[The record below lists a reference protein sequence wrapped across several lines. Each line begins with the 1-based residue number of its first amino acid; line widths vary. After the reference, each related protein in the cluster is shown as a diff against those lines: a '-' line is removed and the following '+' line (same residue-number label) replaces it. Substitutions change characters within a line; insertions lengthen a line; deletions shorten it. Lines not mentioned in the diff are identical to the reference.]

1 MRASIR
7 AYQYALEHPVEAV
20 ASLMKRAPSLKPE
33 VELQKIKATAP
44 LLVSADTSGNG
55 IGYSS
60 KARWEQAQTLMKDFG
75 GLTKV
80 ESDVSVFYTNEFLP
94 KP

>member
-1 MRASIR
+1 
-7 AYQYALEHPVEAV
+7 LEHPDEAI
-20 ASLMKRAPSLKPE
+20 AALAKRAKNVNPE
-33 VELQKIKATAP
+33 VELQKLKATAP
-44 LLVSADTSGNG
+44 LLDTPDTRAHG

-60 KARWEQAQTLMKDFG
+60 KERWEQAQALMKDFG

-94 KP
+94 PPR